1 VKYKDASA
9 EQAQFRSTY
18 IGTIVLHVAGEP
30 ERVEPA
36 VRKTLADIDPNLT
49 VLNMQ
54 SFEQQLSLN
63 FNQDLLIARLTELFG
78 VLALILACVGL
89 YGLTAYSVARR
100 TSEIGIRM
108 ALGAGRRNILG
119 MMLGGAML
127 QAAIGLVAGV
137 LGALAG
143 GRVLAS
149 QLYGVRSYDP
159 MILSVAAGT
168 LAVCAVVSAF
178 VPARRAASMNPVRA
192 LRTE

>member
-1 VKYKDASA
+1 
-9 EQAQFRSTY
+9 
-18 IGTIVLHVAGEP
+18 
-30 ERVEPA
+30 
-36 VRKTLADIDPNLT
+36 
-49 VLNMQ
+49 MQ

-149 QLYGVRSYDP
+149 QLYGVRTYDP
-159 MILSVAAGT
+159 MILGVAAGT

-178 VPARRAASMNPVRA
+178 IPSRRAASMDPVRA